1 MVQLFPGK
9 KYRGIVVYWKIKFK
23 SKAEKQLNN
32 LDKQSKQK
40 IQTYLNERISKLNHP
55 KESGKALSRNKKG
68 LWRYRVDKFRIL
80 CKLEEDKLIILVVK
94 IAKRDVVYED

>member
-1 MVQLFPGK
+1 M
-9 KYRGIVVYWKIKFK
+9 VYWKIKFK

-40 IQTYLNERISKLNHP
+40 IQTYLNERILNLNHP

-80 CKLEEDKLIILVVK
+80 CKLEENNLVILVLK

>member
-1 MVQLFPGK
+1 M
-9 KYRGIVVYWKIKFK
+9 VYWKIKFK

-40 IQTYLNERISKLNHP
+40 IQTYFNERILKLNHH

-80 CKLEEDKLIILVVK
+80 CKLEENNLVILVVK

>member
-1 MVQLFPGK
+1 MVK
-9 KYRGIVVYWKIKFK
+9 WKVVF
-23 SKAEKQLNN
+23 SQTGEKEL
-32 LDKQSKQK
+32 
-40 IQTYLNERISKLNHP
+40 SKLSHQQQSLIRSYLYTRVLGLEHP
-55 KESGKALSRNKKG
+55 KLFGKALRNNKKG

>member
-1 MVQLFPGK
+1 MYIIVIFLYLTNNILFFLIHK
-9 KYRGIVVYWKIKFK
+9 IITYFYVFYINFYWKIKFK

-40 IQTYLNERISKLNHP
+40 IQTYLNERILKLNHP

-68 LWRYRVDKFRIL
+68 L
-80 CKLEEDKLIILVVK
+80 
-94 IAKRDVVYED
+94 

>member
-1 MVQLFPGK
+1 MNK
-9 KYRGIVVYWKIKFK
+9 WRIKFTP
-23 SKAEKQLNN
+23 KAEKSLGKLSPDIQIFISDYLYNQVLN
-32 LDKQSKQK
+32 L
-40 IQTYLNERISKLNHP
+40 EHP
-55 KESGKALSRNKKG
+55 KQLGKPLSRNKKG

>member
-1 MVQLFPGK
+1 MT
-9 KYRGIVVYWKIKFK
+9 WKIEFDAKVEK
-23 SKAEKQLNN
+23 ELDKLSHQARKTIRNYLRYKVLILEHPKQL
-32 LDKQSKQK
+32 
-40 IQTYLNERISKLNHP
+40 
-55 KESGKALSRNKKG
+55 GKALSRNKKG

>member
-1 MVQLFPGK
+1 MIKWQIEFDKIAK
-9 KYRGIVVYWKIKFK
+9 K
-23 SKAEKQLNN
+23 ELNKLSRQHQSLIRN
-32 LDKQSKQK
+32 YLYTRILELD
-40 IQTYLNERISKLNHP
+40 HP